1 MSVSSGVASLAA
13 RVDADGAGRE
23 MHRFVEELYPICRSI
38 TGEGL
43 RATLRA
49 IARRIPVT
57 IREVPS
63 GTRVLDWIVPD
74 EWNVEDAYVLGPD
87 GSRVIDFRRH
97 NLHLVNYS
105 EPVAARLPLAEL
117 KKRLFTLPDH
127 PRWIPYRTSYYDR
140 TWGFCL
146 SQEDLDVLPDG
157 DYEAVVRSSLAPGSL
172 TYGELLLPGE
182 TEDEV
187 LLSTHCCHPS
197 LANDNLSGIAL
208 STALAELLAG
218 VRRRYSYRF
227 LFAPGTI
234 GAIAWLAANEAAV
247 ARVRHGLVVACVG
260 DAGPMQYKK
269 SRRGDAEIDRA
280 ATHVLAHAGREH
292 RILDFTPYG
301 YDERQYGSPG
311 FDLPV
316 GSLTRTPHGKFPEYH
331 TSADDPGFVR
341 PEALAESLRVYLD
354 VLSVLEE
361 NRTLRNT
368 SPKGEPQLGRRGLY
382 RAIGGL
388 PDPGAHALAMLWVL
402 NLSDGRHDLLAIAE
416 RSGLAFAQIAAAA
429 GKLVES
435 GLLAP
440 AAADSAPAAAVKSRD
455 TQ

>member
-1 MSVSSGVASLAA
+1 MTGRPGVASLAP
-13 RVDADGAGRE
+13 RFDADAAGRE

-43 RATLRA
+43 RTTLRA
-49 IARRIPVT
+49 IARRIPLT
-57 IREVPS
+57 LHEVPS
-63 GTRVLDWIVPD
+63 GTHVLDWIVPD
-74 EWNVEDAYVLGPD
+74 EWNIEDAYVLGPD
-87 GSRVIDFRRH
+87 GRRVIDFRRH
-97 NLHLVNYS
+97 NLHVVNYS

-117 KKRLFTLPDH
+117 KKRLFSLPDH
-127 PRWIPYRTSYYDR
+127 PEWIPYRTAYYDR

-146 SQEDLDVLPDG
+146 SQDELDRLPDG
-157 DYEAVVRSSLAPGSL
+157 TYEAVVRSTLAPGSL

-182 TEDEV
+182 TADEI

-234 GAIAWLAANEAAV
+234 GSIAWLAANDAAV

-260 DAGPMQYKK
+260 DGGPMHYKK
-269 SRRGDAEIDRA
+269 SRRGNAEIDRA
-280 ATHVLAHAGREH
+280 AAHVLAHSGREH
-292 RILDFTPYG
+292 RLLEFTPFG
-301 YDERQYGSPG
+301 YDERQYCSPG
-311 FDLPV
+311 FDLAV

-331 TSADDPGFVR
+331 TSADDPDFVR
-341 PEALAESLRVYLD
+341 PGALADSLRTYLE
-354 VLSVLEE
+354 VLSLLEE
-361 NRTLRNT
+361 NRTFRNT
-368 SPKGEPQLGRRGLY
+368 SPRGEPQLGRRGLY
-382 RAIGGL
+382 GAIGGL

-416 RSGLAFAQIAAAA
+416 RSGLPFAPVAAAA
-429 GKLVES
+429 GRLAEA
-435 GLLAP
+435 GLLVP
-440 AAADSAPAAAVKSRD
+440 AAPESTPAAAVKSQD
-455 TQ
+455 TR